1 MSKEYW
7 TVPAAMQGWYI
18 GNDDDG
24 PLIKVIIE
32 DSSLARQIAKLLND
46 GILKLKENTERCL

>member
-7 TVPAAMQGWYI
+7 AVPATAQGWYI

-32 DSSLARQIAKLLND
+32 DPLLARQIVKLLND
-46 GILKLKENTERCL
+46 GTLKLKENTE

>member
-1 MSKEYW
+1 MSKEYY
-7 TVPAAMQGWYI
+7 VLPASTQGWYI

-24 PLIKVIIE
+24 PPIKVIIE

-46 GILKLKENTERCL
+46 GTLKLKENTE